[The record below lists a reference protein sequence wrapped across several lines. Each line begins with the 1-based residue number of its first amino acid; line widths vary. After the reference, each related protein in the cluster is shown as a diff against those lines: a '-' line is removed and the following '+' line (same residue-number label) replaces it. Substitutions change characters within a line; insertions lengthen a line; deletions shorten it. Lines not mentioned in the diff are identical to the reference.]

1 MLKYTSAN
9 FATDITNFKIFCV
22 MELTMNQANTMLGN
36 GNLGWN
42 ISSASCW
49 NLPDFGIQK
58 ILSDFKVSILHAMH
72 HSFDYKGVATT
83 REVIIFAVFTILMQV
98 ILVPAE
104 TYTTFHAN
112 ISMVIAAALTDVVT
126 CILPAIALIT
136 RWMRS
141 TF

>member
-1 MLKYTSAN
+1 MLKYTSTN
-9 FATDITNFKIFCV
+9 FAADIMNFKTFCV

-42 ISSASCW
+42 INSDSGW
-49 NLPDFGIQK
+49 NLPNFAIQK
-58 ILSDFKVSILHAMH
+58 ILSNSVVSILHAIH

-83 REVIIFAVFTILMQV
+83 REVITFAVFAILMQF

-104 TYTTFHAN
+104 TYTTLHAN
-112 ISMVIAAALTDVVT
+112 ISMIIAAVLTDVVT

-136 RWMRS
+136 RWMR
-141 TF
+141 